1 MARKTRQKTA
11 GPDVRVKMVA
21 PHSYKLDARSK
32 RHLPKGWSGLV
43 PEAIADEI
51 EVARTGARDE
61 PFEIVD
67 SKDTG
72 MRAAKG
78 GKAAERKGAGDATG
92 ADGATGGAAS
102 TTTPATSTTTP
113 AATATDAGTGAAPA
127 TGDDTVAGQD
137 GSTDLLGQGGTGGD

>member
-1 MARKTRQKTA
+1 MARKTKQKTT
-11 GPDVRVKMVA
+11 GSDVRVKMIA
-21 PHSYKLDARSK
+21 PHSYKLDTRSK

-51 EVARTGARDE
+51 EAAGTGARDE

-78 GKAAERKGAGDATG
+78 GKAAEGKGMGNAIG
-92 ADGATGGAAS
+92 ADGATGGAAA
-102 TTTPATSTTTP
+102 TTAPTSAT
-113 AATATDAGTGAAPA
+113 TDAGTGAASA
-127 TGDDTVAGQD
+127 TGGDTVAGQD
-137 GSTDLLGQGGTGGD
+137 GSADLLGQGGTGED